1 MNKTKLKI
9 ASYLLLIFVAGAVSG
24 GLIIWKSAG
33 QKGPKPPQHRGPEQ
47 MCDFILNKWK
57 EKIDLTDE
65 QITKIRPLLE
75 DGMKEIHTVQEQ
87 SVQEVRKLMDKT
99 DSRIAEELSP
109 EQKTKFEQMQR
120 EFREKRGPGGPGHRG
135 PPPPA

>member
-24 GLIIWKSAG
+24 GLIAWKAG
-33 QKGPKPPQHRGPEQ
+33 GPKGVPPHLPRDQGQ
-47 MCDFILNKWK
+47 ICDFILKKWK
-57 EKIDLTDE
+57 EKIDLTEE